1 QDMGT
6 TNSTT
11 STMMMTSFTTAL
23 GASNL
28 WFTSWT
34 PTSAGATAGASI
46 GLFFLAIFSRLLSAV
61 RSSAEQSWA
70 ETLALRRQAI
80 RLDLI
85 EDKSFAKAS
94 SSSSSTTA
102 NDRSPSV
109 AAKLKQAPPFLW
121 SIDAPRAALFGV
133 QAFVGYLLMLAV
145 MSYSAWFYIAII
157 VGMMTGELLFGRW
170 STHAGAGD
178 GLHH

>member
-1 QDMGT
+1 VRILLSPRLLHRLT
-6 TNSTT
+6 PL
-11 STMMMTSFTTAL
+11 FKFEFHRL

-46 GLFFLAIFSRLLSAV
+46 GLFFLAIFARLLSAV

-85 EDKSFAKAS
+85 EDKSFGKG
-94 SSSSSTTA
+94 SSTPSTI
-102 NDRSPSV
+102 NDRPPTV
-109 AAKLKQAPPFLW
+109 ADKFKQAPPFLW

-145 MSYSAWFYIAII
+145 MSYSAWFFIAII
-157 VGMMTGELLFGRW
+157 LGLMSGELLFGRW
-170 STHAGAGD
+170 STHAGVGD
-178 GLHH
+178 GLHY